1 MNWTQRIENAYDQL
15 APRERRIVVTLVFVV
30 VFFIFAIFAFFIMD
44 AFDER
49 RGRIRA
55 IEDAIVQLTKNAPQ
69 LQEKQESLGT
79 LDFRA
84 TQKPPMLQGHLD
96 QLATQ
101 SGLSPNFTPQKPRDL
116 GENQEY
122 QVESVE
128 VRFNDA
134 PIASFIQ
141 FLDSVEKGNSLI
153 LVTEIK
159 LNTRRG
165 QPDRVDPTIIVSSYY
180 KRSAEELKE
189 LHDKAIN
196 EKNKGKDDG
205 KKNEKKDESIKENI

>member
-1 MNWTQRIENAYDQL
+1 MNFTQRIENAYDQL
-15 APRERRIVVTLVFVV
+15 APRERRVVVALLFVV
-30 VFFIFAIFAFFIMD
+30 VFFIFSVFAFFIID

-49 RGRIRA
+49 RERIRA
-55 IEDAIVQLTKNAPQ
+55 IEDAISLLQKNAPQ
-69 LQEKQESLGT
+69 LQEKQESLGS
-79 LDFRA
+79 LEFKA
-84 TQKPPMLQGHLD
+84 VQKPPSLQGHLD

-101 SGLSPNFTPQKPRDL
+101 VGLSPNFTPQKPKDL
-116 GENQEY
+116 GDNQEY

-141 FLDSVEKGNSLI
+141 FLDSIEKGASLI

-165 QPDRVDPTIIVSSYY
+165 QPDRIDPTIVVSSYY
-180 KRSAEELKE
+180 KRSAEELKQ
-189 LHDKAIN
+189 LHEKALD
-196 EKNKGKDDG
+196 EKNKGKSSDS
-205 KKNEKKDESIKENI
+205 KDEKPVTDEI

>member
-1 MNWTQRIENAYDQL
+1 MNWKKFENAYDQL
-15 APRERRIVVTLVFVV
+15 APRERTIVVVLVFVV

-44 AFDER
+44 SFDER
-49 RGRIRA
+49 RERIRA
-55 IEDAIVQLTKNAPQ
+55 LDEAISLIKKNAPQ
-69 LQEKQESLGT
+69 LQEKKENLGT
-79 LDFRA
+79 LDFKA
-84 TQKPPMLQGHLD
+84 AQKPPMLQGHLD

-101 SGLSPNFTPQKPRDL
+101 LGLSPNFTPQKPRDL

-141 FLDSVEKGNSLI
+141 FLDKVEKGNSLI

-165 QPDRVDPTIIVSSYY
+165 QPDRVDPTVIVSSYY
-180 KRSAEELKE
+180 KRNAEELKE

-196 EKNKGKDDG
+196 EKNKGKNDG
-205 KKNEKKDESIKENI
+205 KKDEDKGGTIKEEI